1 MGRAGDMDLINT
13 FFNWEVLVR
22 AIPILLRALGYTFM
36 LGSVTILIGT
46 TAGLLLCLVRL
57 YAIRPIQ
64 LLAIVYIDVFR
75 ALPILVLLILVYYAL
90 PFVGIR
96 FDSFTSAT
104 LALSMVLAAFTAE
117 VCRAG
122 IQNVPKGQFE
132 AAASLGMPFWQS
144 MRKII
149 LPQAIKVIIPPLTS
163 NSISVLNDTAL
174 ASVVAMP
181 DLLKQA
187 NDAQAMMAN
196 PTPLVGA
203 ALIYLAILWPMVRL
217 VGYLEARTQ
226 RATTR

>member
-1 MGRAGDMDLINT
+1 MDLINT

-22 AIPILLRALGYTFM
+22 AFPILLRGLGNTVL
-36 LGSVTILIGT
+36 LGCVTIVIGT
-46 TAGLLLCLVRL
+46 IAGLLLCLVRL

-96 FDSFTSAT
+96 LDSFTSAT
-104 LALSMVLAAFTAE
+104 MALSMVLAAFTAE

-132 AAASLGMPFWQS
+132 AAASLGMPFWKS

-149 LPQAIKVIIPPLTS
+149 LPQAIRVIIPPLTS
-163 NSISVLNDTAL
+163 NSISVFKDTAL

-196 PTPLVGA
+196 PTPLIGA
-203 ALIYLAILWPMVRL
+203 ALIYLVILWPLVRL
-217 VGYLEARTQ
+217 VGYLEARNQ
-226 RATTR
+226 RAAAR

>member
-1 MGRAGDMDLINT
+1 MDLINT
-13 FFNWEVLVR
+13 FFNWDVLVR
-22 AIPILLRALGYTFM
+22 AFPILLRGLGNTVM
-36 LGSVTILIGT
+36 LGVVTIIIGT

-64 LLAIVYIDVFR
+64 LLTIVYIDVFR

-96 FDSFTSAT
+96 LDSFTSAT
-104 LALSMVLAAFTAE
+104 MALSMVLAAFTAE

-149 LPQAIKVIIPPLTS
+149 LPQAIRVIIPPLTS
-163 NSISVLNDTAL
+163 NSISVFKDTAL

-196 PTPLVGA
+196 PTPLIGA
-203 ALIYLAILWPMVRL
+203 ALIYLAILWPLVRL
-217 VGYLEARTQ
+217 VGYLEARNQ
-226 RATTR
+226 RATSR

>member
-1 MGRAGDMDLINT
+1 MELINT
-13 FFNWEVLVR
+13 FFNWEIMVR
-22 AIPILLRALGYTFM
+22 AFPILLRGLGNTLALGI
-36 LGSVTILIGT
+36 VTIIVGT
-46 TAGLLLCLVRL
+46 IAGLLLCLVRL

-64 LLAIVYIDVFR
+64 LLAIIYIDVFR

-96 FDSFTSAT
+96 LDSFTSAAA
-104 LALSMVLAAFTAE
+104 ALSMVLAAFTAE

-132 AAASLGMPFWQS
+132 AAASLGMPFWSS

-149 LPQAIKVIIPPLTS
+149 LPQAIRVIIPPLTS
-163 NSISVLNDTAL
+163 NSISVFKDTAL

-196 PTPLVGA
+196 PTPLIGA
-203 ALIYLAILWPMVRL
+203 ALIYLIILWPLVRL
-217 VGYLEARTQ
+217 VGYLEARNQ
-226 RATTR
+226 RANAR

>member
-1 MGRAGDMDLINT
+1 MELINT
-13 FFNWEVLVR
+13 FFNWDVMVR
-22 AIPILLRALGYTFM
+22 AFPILLRGLGNTVL
-36 LGSVTILIGT
+36 LGCVTIVIGT
-46 TAGLLLCLVRL
+46 IAGLLLCLVRL
-57 YAIRPIQ
+57 YAVRPIQ
-64 LLAIVYIDVFR
+64 LLAILYIDVFR

-96 FDSFTSAT
+96 LDSFTSAT
-104 LALSMVLAAFTAE
+104 MALSMVLAAFTAE

-132 AAASLGMPFWQS
+132 AAASLGMPFWKS

-149 LPQAIKVIIPPLTS
+149 LPQAIRVIIPPLTS
-163 NSISVLNDTAL
+163 NSISVFKDTAL

-196 PTPLVGA
+196 PTPLIGA
-203 ALIYLAILWPMVRL
+203 ALIYLAILWPLVRL
-217 VGYLEARTQ
+217 VGYLEARNQ
-226 RATTR
+226 RAVAR